1 MFANPAMFAPADV
14 LAPLNARLSALAES
28 ALAKPLALGAAIA
41 AHGGVAM
48 ALIVLMQ
55 APQGLAPS
63 DPPALDV
70 QWITPVT
77 LPTEPERVTAE
88 TIEPETIEPVASE
101 PVPVDPIPDVT
112 EPVRYTPAPTD
123 SEPVDPVPVPEALP
137 DSPSIAMEAHL
148 SVLSA
153 EGGQAGFA
161 LDAPQAA
168 TGSVLRGLL
177 CAGQS
182 ENTRAAAGCDRQSQY
197 ANSAFAAYANPEGV
211 AQINQAFSVPEPG
224 LGYAPPTV
232 DMGPMSL
239 PGLVNSNQPHYL
251 GGVHSS
257 FGRLS
262 LPAKAKDPGFGD

>member
-1 MFANPAMFAPADV
+1 MFANPALFAFEDV
-14 LAPLNARLSALAES
+14 FGPLNARLSALGES

-55 APQGLAPS
+55 APPGLAPS

-77 LPTEPERVTAE
+77 LPTAPAHVAAE

-112 EPVRYTPAPTD
+112 EPVRNTPAPTD
-123 SEPVDPVPVPEALP
+123 SAPSDPAPSDPAPSDPAPSDPAPSDPVDSVPAPEALP
-137 DSPSIAMEAHL
+137 DSPSIAMQVPL

-161 LDAPQAA
+161 VDAPQAA
-168 TGSVLRGLL
+168 
-177 CAGQS
+177 AG
-182 ENTRAAAGCDRQSQY
+182 
-197 ANSAFAAYANPEGV
+197 F
-211 AQINQAFSVPEPG
+211 I
-224 LGYAPPTV
+224 
-232 DMGPMSL
+232 
-239 PGLVNSNQPHYL
+239 
-251 GGVHSS
+251 
-257 FGRLS
+257 
-262 LPAKAKDPGFGD
+262 